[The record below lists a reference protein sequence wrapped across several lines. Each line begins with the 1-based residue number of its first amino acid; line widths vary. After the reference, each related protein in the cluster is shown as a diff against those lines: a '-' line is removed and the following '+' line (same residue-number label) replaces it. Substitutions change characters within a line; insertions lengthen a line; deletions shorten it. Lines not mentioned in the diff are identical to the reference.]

1 MPQLNI
7 PVAALRKLVGYRSA
21 MMLTLTGVQA
31 ASLKVEEMES

>member
-1 MPQLNI
+1 MVELISDKPIQPYGI
-7 PVAALRKLVGYRSA
+7 PA